1 VTLNLQS
8 LRAQSTHNARRAAQV
23 PDAQK
28 PRQTAA
34 PSFAKLLERASA
46 STAIPVSGQNAQNAQ
61 NAQSSQSP
69 QNAQSLQGGALKISK
84 HAEARLQSRN
94 ISLSDAQ
101 RRKISDALE
110 KAEQKGVR
118 DTLVMLDGLAL
129 VANTKSRT
137 VITAVGASELRQNI
151 FTNIDGA
158 VFA

>member
-1 VTLNLQS
+1 MADQNVTLNLQS
-8 LRAQSTHNARRAAQV
+8 LRAQSAHNARRAAQV
-23 PDAQK
+23 PDTPK
-28 PRQTAA
+28 PRQTTA

-46 STAIPVSGQNAQNAQ
+46 STAALTSGQ
-61 NAQSSQSP
+61 STQSP
-69 QNAQSLQGGALKISK
+69 QGGALKISK
-84 HAEARLQSRN
+84 HAEARLLSRN

-110 KAEQKGVR
+110 QAEQKGVR